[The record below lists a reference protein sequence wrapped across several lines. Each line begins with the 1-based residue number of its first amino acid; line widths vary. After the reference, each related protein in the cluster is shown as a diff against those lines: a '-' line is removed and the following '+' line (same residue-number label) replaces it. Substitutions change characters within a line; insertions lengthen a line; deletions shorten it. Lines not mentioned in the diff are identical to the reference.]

1 MYKFFSLKGDKKFYE
16 VCNDFDK
23 RTDGRTD
30 RICLPFSAMQ
40 QEEQN
45 NDGVGFDVD
54 KQIEDGHYGIVG
66 NRKRLEH
73 FVNGTLDI
81 ESEVGKGTTAV
92 IKIPIEK
99 K

>member
-1 MYKFFSLKGDKKFYE
+1 MIYLVALLLHSVCYDNSVSFFTKMYKFFLLKGDKKSYE

-45 NDGVGFDVD
+45 NNGV
-54 KQIEDGHYGIVG
+54 
-66 NRKRLEH
+66 
-73 FVNGTLDI
+73 TLRHDI
-81 ESEVGKGTTAV
+81 LMSAER
-92 IKIPIEK
+92 
-99 K
+99 